1 MEDAR
6 LYVDAMKA
14 VVLKNESL
22 KCSIDVYDESAF
34 KRGKADIELSN
45 DQMFAYHHWDRVMN
59 GPLMKGGYLKSSE
72 HQVLPQ
78 AD

>member
-6 LYVDAMKA
+6 LYVDAIKA

-22 KCSIDVYDESAF
+22 KSNIDVYDESAF
-34 KRGKADIELSN
+34 KRGKADIESSN
-45 DQMFAYHHWDRVMN
+45 DQMFAYHHWDVVMN
-59 GPLMKGGYLKSSE
+59 GPLMKGGYMKSSE
-72 HQVLPQ
+72 HQVLSQ

>member
-6 LYVDAMKA
+6 LYVDAIKA

-22 KCSIDVYDESAF
+22 KCKIDAYDESAF

-45 DQMFAYHHWDRVMN
+45 DQMFAYHHWDSVMN

-72 HQVLPQ
+72 QQVLTQ
-78 AD
+78 AG